1 MAESILAYLIVA
13 FALGYGLVLFILA
26 IDREQEEKRR
36 AGELAWQEWERR
48 A

>member
-1 MAESILAYLIVA
+1 MTESILTY
-13 FALGYGLVLFILA
+13 FAVLCLMAYGLYRFALA

>member
-1 MAESILAYLIVA
+1 MAESILAYFTVLCLI
-13 FALGYGLVLFILA
+13 GYGFCRFA
-26 IDREQEEKRR
+26 MAADREQETKRR

>member
-1 MAESILAYLIVA
+1 MAESVLAY
-13 FALGYGLVLFILA
+13 FAVLCLMGYGLYRFALA

-36 AGELAWQEWERR
+36 AGELAWQELERR